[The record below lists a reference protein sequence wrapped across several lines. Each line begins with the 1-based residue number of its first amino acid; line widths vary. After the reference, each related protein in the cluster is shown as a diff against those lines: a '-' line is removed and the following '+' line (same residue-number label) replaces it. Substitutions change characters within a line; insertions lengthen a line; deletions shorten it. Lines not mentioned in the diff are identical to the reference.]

1 MKKNRYPGV
10 FKRGDTWSFR
20 AQTNQDG
27 VRSGVSGSGYATAKE
42 ASQARTAA
50 IKAASKQRTH
60 TIDRDA
66 TLAEYLDHW
75 VKDHGR
81 TVKETTA
88 WGYEQTLRSITRHP
102 LARVKLVTVG
112 EKVIRS
118 ILTDLLE
125 TDAWSTV
132 QRKRTVL
139 RTALDAAVRSGLLD
153 SNPVEHVRI
162 ARTEERTE
170 TEAWDLATT
179 QRFLTQRKYA
189 NDPLYPVWHL
199 AIMTGLRRG
208 ELHGLRWSDIDFER
222 GLLYV
227 RRQRT
232 EVGGRIIE
240 QYPKTA
246 GSEAPVYLDE
256 VTLDVLRAL
265 RDSRTTRPGQAY
277 ATLDEDYIVLDP
289 RTGKPYKSL
298 LTFRKDWERAVKWAA
313 VPSIKF
319 HGIRHTT
326 ASVMAELGIPLAAA
340 QQRLRHW
347 SAAMTRHYTHVAN
360 DQAAR
365 TAAQLGEAF
374 TIKEAS

>member
-27 VRSGVSGSGYATAKE
+27 VRSGVSGSGYETAK
-42 ASQARTAA
+42 AAHDARTAA
-50 IKAASKQRTH
+50 LKAATRQARGVDK
-60 TIDRDA
+60 DV

-75 VKDHGR
+75 VEDYGR
-81 TVKETTA
+81 TVKPTTA
-88 WGYEQTLRSITRHP
+88 YGYGVALVEIQRHP
-102 LARVKLVTVG
+102 LAGRKL
-112 EKVIRS
+112 RS
-118 ILTDLLE
+118 LTERDFRTILSDIQ
-125 TDAWSTV
+125 ASNAFSTAL
-132 QRKRTVL
+132 RKRGVL
-139 RTALDAAVRSGLLD
+139 SNALTSAARSGLIAD
-153 SNPVEHVRI
+153 NPITSIRL
-162 ARTEERTE
+162 ARTEERPE
-170 TEAWDLATT
+170 TDAWDLATT
-179 QRFLTQRKYA
+179 KRFLTQRKYA
-189 NDPLYPVWHL
+189 NDPLYPVWYL
-199 AIMTGLRRG
+199 SIMTGLRRG
-208 ELHGLRWSDIDFER
+208 ELHGLQWFDIDWTR

-232 EVGGRIIE
+232 EIGGKIVE

-246 GSEAPVYLDE
+246 GSEAPVYLDPE
-256 VTLDVLRAL
+256 TLRVLTEL
-265 RDSRTTRPGQAY
+265 REQRNPYGD
-277 ATLDEDYIVLDP
+277 DYIVLDP
-289 RTGKPYKSL
+289 RTGKPYRSL
-298 LTFRKDWERAVKWAA
+298 LTFRKDWERAVKNAA
-313 VPSIKF
+313 VPPIKF